1 LSKASGSDGVRSSNG
16 GFPAI
21 EMHVGLNLIY
31 LVPGETGGMET
42 YARELI
48 PALVAARPDI
58 KFTAFL
64 NQEAD
69 ASREGPWCALTES
82 IAVPVRASRR
92 SEWVRG
98 EQLLLP
104 RLATR
109 AAVDILHS
117 LGSTSPARGRFHRV
131 TTIHDVIYRIFPEAH
146 GALRARAMGFLIPLS
161 ARRSHRIIV
170 PSAST
175 RSDVV
180 EHLHLPDSKI
190 DVVPLGIGSR
200 AVAPTPEQE
209 LRTRLGLDRRSV
221 VLTTSAKRPH
231 KNLARLLDAWALLP
245 EETRP
250 VLVLTGYSTPYEAEL
265 RQHSTELGLDTD
277 TRFLGWVSSADLE
290 GLFAVAS
297 CFVFPSLYEGFGLP
311 VLEAMAR
318 GVPIACSDTGS
329 LAEVAGGGALLFDP
343 ENPTAIADAVQ
354 SILDSEALRTKLR
367 AAGDEQAR
375 RFTWKAAAEG
385 TLQTYERVLADSS

>member
-1 LSKASGSDGVRSSNG
+1 
-16 GFPAI
+16 
-21 EMHVGLNLIY
+21 MHVGLNLVY

-48 PALVAARPDI
+48 PALVEARPDVR
-58 KFTAFL
+58 FTAFV
-64 NQEAD
+64 NREAD
-69 ASREGPWCALTES
+69 SSEEGPWCELIERV
-82 IAVPVRASRR
+82 AVPVQASKRT
-92 SEWVRG
+92 EWVRG

-104 RLATR
+104 RLAVR
-109 AAVDILHS
+109 QGLDILHS
-117 LGSTSPARGRFHRV
+117 LGSTSPARGGFRRV
-131 TTIHDVIYRIFPEAH
+131 ATIHDVIYRIFPEAH

-180 EHLHLPDSKI
+180 EHLHVPDSKI

-200 AVAPTPEQE
+200 VVEPTPEQE

-221 VLTTSAKRPH
+221 VLTSSAKRPH
-231 KNLARLLDAWALLP
+231 KNLARLLDACALLP
-245 EETRP
+245 AETRP
-250 VLVLTGYSTPYEAEL
+250 VLVLTGYTTPHEAEL
-265 RQHSTELGLDTD
+265 RQRATQLGLDAD

-290 GLFAVAS
+290 GLFALAS

-318 GVPIACSDTGS
+318 GVPVACSDRGS
-329 LAEVAGGGALLFDP
+329 LAEVVGGGALLFDP
-343 ENPTAIADAVQ
+343 ENPRAIADAVQ

-375 RFTWKAAAEG
+375 RFTWRATAEG
-385 TLQTYERVLADSS
+385 TIRTYERVLADSS